1 MKEGSKH
8 TPEAKQKQREKMLKT
23 LNAEYWTE
31 ELVQSTLFDMIEFL
45 NKDYTIEVSV
55 KNKEGEK
62 SGGKGDFEY
71 SETSKDTVKE
81 KKKRRHHTKVT
92 VLQNFDI
99 LNFNWF
105 SDMRAKFKDNETIS
119 LMLQAITE
127 ICENNVY
134 NDAANGAVNAGVANL
149 LLMTKHNWKAKTE
162 NDNKNANLD
171 VVVKL
176 PEPDEEAKQRW
187 EDSQIKDT

>member
-8 TPEAKQKQREKMLKT
+8 TPETKQKQREKMLKT
-23 LNAEYWTE
+23 LNAEYWTA
-31 ELVQSTLFDMIEFL
+31 ELVQSTLFEMIEFL
-45 NKDYTIEVSV
+45 NKDYTIEVST
-55 KNKEGEK
+55 KIKDGEK
-62 SGGKGDFEY
+62 SGGKGDFEF
-71 SETSKDTVKE
+71 SETSKDTIKE

-105 SDMRAKFKDNETIS
+105 SDMRAKFKENETIS
-119 LMLQAITE
+119 LMLLAITE

-162 NDNKNANLD
+162 NDNNNKESNVNIE
-171 VVVKL
+171 L
-176 PEPDEEAKQRW
+176 PKPTDEALKRWNEA
-187 EDSQIKDT
+187 QIKE